1 MPLNRP
7 LLCSTLVA
15 LLGAGCVDE
24 GTSVQS
30 WWGPVESPNTSAS
43 FASGGS
49 FAARGLVH
57 SFTTQNNGAERDYLG
72 VVLVGAEDGPASCSV
87 YVDYLRRMEAA
98 QAYFEEVVTA
108 DVRPPAEEWSQYL
121 CQSIRGASV
130 EAFGRDGAYRAV
142 HALLDVTGG
151 SVAGSGI
158 FRPAP
163 LGAEETEF
171 PGAEVLTEAGTY
183 VGRVYERSRHG
194 DGILPGG
201 DVPGR
206 DSDVDPISGCSTIAQ
221 ALLDELDRGRD
232 DYPDRWS
239 VALQAGTHR
248 YYHHHTSQEQIQLD
262 AGDPLEVGIT
272 LPNWATAG
280 VDGAPGGL
288 TFFGQVARA
297 PDLFPYEQLL
307 LSSQSAALEFESC
320 PLLSQHVG
328 LVWPEILGDPD
339 WAGELGDDDDSAGD
353 DDDSAE

>member
-1 MPLNRP
+1 MAPSIPLAA
-7 LLCSTLVA
+7 TAVVA
-15 LLGAGCVDE
+15 SLIAGCAVE
-24 GTSVQS
+24 GTAVQS
-30 WWGPVESPNTSAS
+30 WWGPVETAGTNAS
-43 FASGGS
+43 FASGGT
-49 FAARGLVH
+49 FAAGGLVH

-72 VVLVGAEDGPASCSV
+72 VVLVGQEDGPASCSV
-87 YVDYLRRMEAA
+87 YVDFLRRMEAA
-98 QAYFEEVVTA
+98 QEYLEEVVLA
-108 DVRPPAEEWSQYL
+108 DPRPPADEWSQYL

-151 SVAGSGI
+151 GVSESGI

-163 LGAEETEF
+163 LAAEETEY

-194 DGILPGG
+194 DGILPSGE
-201 DVPGR
+201 VPGR
-206 DSDVDPISGCSTIAQ
+206 DSDVDPISGCATIAQ

-239 VALQAGTHR
+239 LALQAGTHR

-272 LPNWATAG
+272 LPGWASAG
-280 VDGAPGGL
+280 VDGAPGGF

-297 PDLFPYEQLL
+297 PELFPYEQIL
-307 LSSQSAALEFESC
+307 LSSQSSPLEFVSC

-328 LVWPEILGDPD
+328 LVWPEILGTPD
-339 WAGELGDDDDSAGD
+339 WADALGDDDDSAGD
-353 DDDSAE
+353 DDDSAD